1 MLRLTLAFHPCIIVS
16 KLSGY
21 TGQTSMNIQDGSSHF
36 ATCFMTGR
44 RCRLSYDVGVGGIC
58 VPAQFRDRR
67 LAAITQQWLIVAV
80 QHILIVNPETVV
92 GAKSW
97 STWIRCG
104 PSWDYSKNWLCAV
117 AEAGN
122 FLFSKK
128 WKGAD
133 RVRLFACFSS
143 FFLKGLPWSVLLAWC
158 SQYWCG
164 GW

>member
-21 TGQTSMNIQDGSSHF
+21 TGQTSMNIQDGSHF
-36 ATCFMTGR
+36 AIASWQDALMSTELWRWC
-44 RCRLSYDVGVGGIC
+44 GGIC

-143 FFLKGLPWSVLLAWC
+143 FFSERVTMVSSFGLM
-158 SQYWCG
+158 
-164 GW
+164 